1 MKIQGPIAAVV
12 AIASIFFASQAVQA
26 VGILE
31 PSQHGLTLSSHRIAS
46 IVDLSSFD
54 IYREWTTVTVGWETR
69 SEVGNDGFN
78 LWRSKE
84 GEEGY
89 ERVNSRPIS
98 GKGGDS
104 SGALYS
110 FEDQG
115 VAVDETYYYKLEA
128 VDVLGRSTFHG
139 PIAAMAAGAC
149 GTLASG
155 PAIGN
160 SFVGAAFLLLF
171 VLALNVGRWVIRR
184 DFR

>member
-1 MKIQGPIAAVV
+1 MKIWGPIAAGF
-12 AIASIFFASQAVQA
+12 AIAVIVSASQAVAA
-26 VGILE
+26 VDFQE
-31 PSQHGLTLSSHRIAS
+31 PSHHEPADSGNRIAA
-46 IVDLSSFD
+46 IIDLSTFD

-78 LWRSKE
+78 LWRSNE
-84 GEEGY
+84 GEGSY
-89 ERVNSRPIS
+89 ERINSRPIS

-104 SGALYS
+104 AGALYS

-139 PIAAMAAGAC
+139 PIAAMAAGSC

-155 PAIGN
+155 PAIGD
-160 SFVGAAFLLLF
+160 SFVGAAFLILF
-171 VLALNVGRWVIRR
+171 VLAINGCRWVIGR
-184 DFR
+184 DIR